1 MTRDDTLHV
10 RVNGDIKRQA
20 EEVFARLGISLSDAV
35 NMFLAQSALN
45 KGFPFRPE
53 IPDSAPESVIV
64 HSEEELA
71 ERLAEAHR
79 EYEEGLC
86 ADGSELIKRMRE
98 RYNVQLSNNTK
109 I

>member
-45 KGFPFRPE
+45 KGMPFRPE

-71 ERLAEAHR
+71 ERLDRAEKHIAEGKVYPAEAVFA
-79 EYEEGLC
+79 E
-86 ADGSELIKRMRE
+86 MRAK
-98 RYNVQLSNNTK
+98 YCGK
-109 I
+109 K